1 MSAGRLRFKN
11 KEAEDS
17 GAISSLTKQ
26 IANSRAVFKSEINSP
41 IRIDFSTTFPTNFGL
56 HIHIL
61 NSNL

>member
-1 MSAGRLRFKN
+1 
-11 KEAEDS
+11 
-17 GAISSLTKQ
+17 LTKQ